1 MDTKKSKLDYFR
13 RNGVALNAAGL
24 VDTAARFVVAEQ
36 YLDRSLWKHCVNQ
49 FTGKNPDDACSDSHD
64 DGWRG
69 EYWGKMMRGA
79 AMTYDYTRDDE
90 LYEVLTETVVD
101 LLDRSDDRKSSYAP
115 ARELQ
120 EGWDVWCR
128 KYVLLGLLCFRSICA
143 DDALI
148 KRIDVAAMKM
158 ADCILQTIGAG
169 KKEIY
174 DTSSVWH
181 GINSSSIL
189 EAFVLLYEI
198 TGEKRFLDFATYIID
213 SGMIKGANLVE
224 RIESDAL
231 PYQFPA
237 RKAYELISCV
247 EGLLEYGLAT
257 ADRKYVKLAARFAD
271 KILAS
276 DFTIVGAVGCEG
288 ELLDHSTATQS
299 EHTEDVKQET
309 CVTVT
314 FMKLLARLFAVTGE
328 EKYVAAFERSA
339 FNALYGAVNLKR
351 CNRNGGLPFDSYSPL
366 IEETRARAIG
376 GLKVLDWIAINGCCA
391 AIGGAGTA
399 LVPRMLVTSR
409 ADGVYFN
416 IYAPC
421 VGDAETDGGV
431 LSFEAE
437 TDYPF
442 GGNVTIRFFAERRNH
457 AAVYLRIPS
466 YARQFTLAFN
476 GKKRKAEPENGYCK
490 IESVTDGDVVTL
502 ILDMDTSI
510 VRQGERFA
518 VERGAVVYA
527 ADSRYADPAEAF
539 DPSADFALCEDE
551 ATAEELLELYA
562 DTDSD
567 RPCLVPYCIAG
578 NDWRSKVTVW
588 LRRQ

>member
-1 MDTKKSKLDYFR
+1 MDTKKSKLDFFR

-24 VDTAARFVVAEQ
+24 VDEAARFVMTEQ
-36 YLDRSLWKHCVNQ
+36 YFDRGLWKHCVNQ
-49 FTGKNPDDACSDSHD
+49 FAGKNRDDACADSHD
-64 DGWRG
+64 NGWRG

-79 AMTYDYTRDDE
+79 AMTYDYTRDDD
-90 LYEVLTETVVD
+90 LYEILTETVVD
-101 LLDRSDDRKSSYAP
+101 LLNRSDERKSSYAP
-115 ARELQ
+115 DCELQ
-120 EGWDVWCR
+120 DGWDVWCR
-128 KYVLLGLLCFRSICA
+128 KYVLLGLLCFRSVCT
-143 DDALI
+143 DNALV
-148 KRIDVAAMKM
+148 KRIDDAAIRM
-158 ADCILQTIGAG
+158 ADCFMQTVGAG

-174 DTSSVWH
+174 DTSSVWS

-189 EAFVLLYEI
+189 EAFVLLYEC
-198 TGEKRFLDFATYIID
+198 TGEQRFLDFAAYIID
-213 SGMIKGANLVE
+213 SGMIKGADLVAL
-224 RIESDAL
+224 IEGDTL

-257 ADRKYVKLAARFAD
+257 ADRKYVRLAARFAD

-276 DFTIVGAVGCEG
+276 DFTVVGAVGCEG
-288 ELLDHSTATQS
+288 ELLDNAAVTQA
-299 EHTEDVKQET
+299 ERTEDVKQET

-339 FNALYGAVNLKR
+339 FNALYGAVNLQR
-351 CNRNGGLPFDSYSPL
+351 NNRNGGLPFDSYSPL

-376 GLKVLDWIAINGCCA
+376 GLKVLDWVAINGCCA

-399 LVPRMLVTSR
+399 LVPRMLVTAR

-431 LSFEAE
+431 LSFQTE
-437 TDYPF
+437 TDFPF
-442 GGNVTIRFFAERRNH
+442 GGNVSIRFYAERRDH

-466 YARQFTLAFN
+466 YVRQFTLIVN
-476 GKKRKAEPENGYCK
+476 GQKRKATAENGYCK

-502 ILDMDTSI
+502 TLDMDTSI
-510 VRQGERFA
+510 VRRGERFA
-518 VERGAVVYA
+518 VERGAIVYA

-539 DPSADFALCEDE
+539 DPDADFALCEDE
-551 ATAEELLELYA
+551 AIAEELLEVYA
-562 DTDSD
+562 ENDAE
-567 RPCLVPYCIAG
+567 RPCLVPYWIAG
-578 NDWRSKVTVW
+578 NDWRSAVTVW